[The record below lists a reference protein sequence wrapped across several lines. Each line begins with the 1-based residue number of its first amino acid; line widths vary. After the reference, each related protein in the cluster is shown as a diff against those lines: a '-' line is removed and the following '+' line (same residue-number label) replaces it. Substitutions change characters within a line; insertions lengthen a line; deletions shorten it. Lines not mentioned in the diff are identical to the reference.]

1 MSIYSSAITA
11 AALVCLVATSLPA
24 QEAAQDTAQQI
35 HRRKGY
41 WASFGAGGGWS
52 TTPPFSADG
61 GFLRGGSG
69 YLRMGGTVNR
79 QLLIGGEA
87 LVWWREDDGFGP
99 GQLELTRVNVTATAL
114 FYPDAEF
121 DLFVKGG
128 FGISSIEHGVGNDTD
143 GIGVTGGVGYDLR
156 IGNNLYVTPNVDG
169 MVHFLQSFTEWSI
182 VVTMGLTWH

>member
-1 MSIYSSAITA
+1 MREYSRRDADPVGI
-11 AALVCLVATSLPA
+11 VADPVLDRA
-24 QEAAQDTAQQI
+24 
-35 HRRKGY
+35 
-41 WASFGAGGGWS
+41 
-52 TTPPFSADG
+52 
-61 GFLRGGSG
+61 
-69 YLRMGGTVNR
+69 
-79 QLLIGGEA
+79 
-87 LVWWREDDGFGP
+87 
-99 GQLELTRVNVTATAL
+99 
-114 FYPDAEF
+114 DAEF